1 MVGKCAM
8 DKGES
13 PALQLEKLH
22 KDRDSPAHG
31 DSEES
36 GETSGTEGL
45 NLEHQEIID
54 EIRSEPP
61 VRNPTD
67 QVQNMETNENEET
80 TDDSSA
86 RSSETG
92 LKEVNIGRVFEY
104 STHVYPVQENSQNES
119 PRQALERLREPVLG
133 PWPTEEE
140 WKVLEKEI
148 LETYETPSISPR

>member
-1 MVGKCAM
+1 M
-8 DKGES
+8 DKGKS
-13 PALQLEKLH
+13 PALQLEKFH

-31 DSEES
+31 ASEES

-45 NLEHQEIID
+45 SLEHQEIID

-61 VRNPTD
+61 VNNPTD
-67 QVQNMETNENEET
+67 QVLNMETNENEET
-80 TDDSSA
+80 TDDRSA

-92 LKEVNIGRVFEY
+92 LKEVNGEVSES
-104 STHVYPVQENSQNES
+104 STHVDPVQENSQSES
-119 PRQALERLREPVLG
+119 PRQALDRPREPILG

-140 WKVLEKEI
+140 WKDLEKEI